1 MNRISPLAIALAL
14 ALSVPAALAD
24 EAAASEPSTIKDS
37 AKAAVSTAIT
47 AGKNLLGG
55 VSDGVTEGRVEAQ
68 GADGSIVVSNLE
80 QLDGQ
85 VSVELLKVETVDDGN
100 LSALLG
106 FKNATDKP
114 LRLIN
119 LRQTGAL
126 LAIDQEGYSSAPL
139 PGLLNPD
146 DVTVPAKTG
155 VRQKFIFEGTSAT
168 VTSIRLWGRDF
179 EVKQ

>member
-1 MNRISPLAIALAL
+1 MNRISPLALAL
-14 ALSVPAALAD
+14 AFALGAPAAVAD
-24 EAAASEPSTIKDS
+24 EAATDSSTIKDS

-55 VSDGVTEGRVEAQ
+55 VSDGVTEGRVDAQ

-85 VSVELLKVETVDDGN
+85 VSVQLLKIETVEDGN

-106 FKNATDKP
+106 FKNTTDKP

-146 DVTVPAKTG
+146 DVTIPALTG
-155 VRQKFIFEGTSAT
+155 VRQKFVFEGPSAE
-168 VTSIRLWGRDF
+168 VQSIRLWGRDF
-179 EVKQ
+179 EVKK

>member
-1 MNRISPLAIALAL
+1 MNRISSLAIALA
-14 ALSVPAALAD
+14 AALGASAACAD
-24 EAAASEPSTIKDS
+24 EAATEPSTIKDS

-68 GADGSIVVSNLE
+68 GADGSIVVSSLE

-85 VSVELLKVETVDDGN
+85 VSVQLLKLETVEEGN
-100 LSALLG
+100 LSALIG
-106 FKNATDKP
+106 FKNTTDKP

-139 PGLLNPD
+139 PGLVNPD
-146 DVTVPAKTG
+146 DVTIPASTG
-155 VRQKFIFEGTSAT
+155 VRQKFVFEGPSAE
-168 VTSIRLWGRDF
+168 VQSIRLWGRDF
-179 EVKQ
+179 EVKK

>member
-1 MNRISPLAIALAL
+1 MNRISLLVTATALMVSA
-14 ALSVPAALAD
+14 STALAD
-24 EAAASEPSTIKDS
+24 EVATDPSTIKDS
-37 AKAAVSTAIT
+37 AKAAVSAAIS

-55 VSDGVTEGRVEAQ
+55 VADGVTEGRESAQ
-68 GADGSIVVSNLE
+68 GSDGSIVVSSLE

-85 VSVELLKVETVDDGN
+85 VSVQLLKVESVEDGS

-106 FKNATDKP
+106 FKNTTDKP

-139 PGLLNPD
+139 PGLVNPD
-146 DVTVPAKTG
+146 DVTIPAKTG
-155 VRQKFIFEGTSAT
+155 VRQKFIFEGTST
-168 VTSIRLWGRDF
+168 KVESIRLWGRDF
-179 EVKQ
+179 EVSN